1 MLPGGSGPAIGEY
14 EGPAKRRRDTC
25 IVGIAVF
32 DAHAGDALEFVPR
45 QVCREPP
52 GGGATDLVST
62 KTGGLTCEVAQSS
75 ESIQRSRRRA
85 SRTISSGSRNVFA
98 SSMIPW

>member
-1 MLPGGSGPAIGEY
+1 MRTFGEY

-32 DAHAGDALEFVPR
+32 DATAGDALEFVPSQVSRASGR
-45 QVCREPP
+45 QGDGP
-52 GGGATDLVST
+52 GVH
-62 KTGGLTCEVAQSS
+62 KTGGLTCEVAQAS

-98 SSMIPW
+98 SSVIPW